1 MLNSMLMLLNC
12 IIGLILIVL
21 ATNVNKN
28 LSGCKPSQKLIN
40 CLQGLTIIG
49 TIMFIMGLSFL
60 LASYKCGGCGD
71 LVMPS
76 LYVNLAFYFI
86 LGVTLVSLAA
96 IIKTEDSSKSCSS
109 AVLTTPIIIIGVL
122 MFVAALSL
130 FIFILTPYGR
140 AFMKAKQGL
149 DRATAFAAE
158 ASALVA
164 AAPGAVSEEE
174 QQVASSSSFS
184 SCRLPRR
191 QRYH

>member
-1 MLNSMLMLLNC
+1 
-12 IIGLILIVL
+12 
-21 ATNVNKN
+21 
-28 LSGCKPSQKLIN
+28 
-40 CLQGLTIIG
+40 
-49 TIMFIMGLSFL
+49 
-60 LASYKCGGCGD
+60 
-71 LVMPS
+71 
-76 LYVNLAFYFI
+76 
-86 LGVTLVSLAA
+86 
-96 IIKTEDSSKSCSS
+96 
-109 AVLTTPIIIIGVL
+109 

>member
-1 MLNSMLMLLNC
+1 
-12 IIGLILIVL
+12 
-21 ATNVNKN
+21 
-28 LSGCKPSQKLIN
+28 
-40 CLQGLTIIG
+40 
-49 TIMFIMGLSFL
+49 MGLSFL

-96 IIKTEDSSKSCSS
+96 IIKQEDSSKSCSS
-109 AVLTTPIIIIGVL
+109 SALTTPIIIIGVL

-140 AFMKAKQGL
+140 AIMKAKQGL
-149 DRATAFAAE
+149 DRASLIATE
-158 ASALVA
+158 ATALVA
-164 AAPGAVSEEE
+164 SDAAPEEE
-174 QQVASSSSFS
+174 QVASFS

-191 QRYH
+191 RHH